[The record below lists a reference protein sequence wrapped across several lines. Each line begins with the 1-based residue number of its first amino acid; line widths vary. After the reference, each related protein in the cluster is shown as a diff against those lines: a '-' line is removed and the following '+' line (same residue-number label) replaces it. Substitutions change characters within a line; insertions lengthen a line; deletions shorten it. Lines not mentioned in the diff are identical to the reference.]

1 MNIST
6 LLLFS
11 ATVIPLVCT
20 PGPDILFVASQAVS
34 TGTAAGFRATAGI
47 ILGYCVHSLLVAL
60 GLAAVV
66 AASPLLFEIIRW
78 TGISYLVFLAA
89 KLVRAAMRP
98 GGLQASRERVRD
110 QLYKGF
116 LTSLLNPKGMLVY
129 LAILPQF
136 MDRQQGNTTVQALLL
151 SAAFM
156 FWCAVVYSAVC
167 VGFGR
172 LGGGSLSE
180 LRRRLIDGTAG
191 GMILLAAGFMALAH
205 R

>member
-1 MNIST
+1 M
-6 LLLFS
+6 
-11 ATVIPLVCT
+11 
-20 PGPDILFVASQAVS
+20 S

-89 KLVRAAMRP
+89 KLVRASMRP
-98 GGLQASRERVRD
+98 GGLQASRERVKD

-129 LAILPQF
+129 WRSCRNSWIGSRAIPPC
-136 MDRQQGNTTVQALLL
+136 RR
-151 SAAFM
+151 
-156 FWCAVVYSAVC
+156 CC
-167 VGFGR
+167 C
-172 LGGGSLSE
+172 
-180 LRRRLIDGTAG
+180 RRRSCSGARWCIRRCASGLAD
-191 GMILLAAGFMALAH
+191 LAAAA
-205 R
+205 

>member
-1 MNIST
+1 MDIST

-172 LGGGSLSE
+172 
-180 LRRRLIDGTAG
+180 RRQPERVAAAFDRWDGWRDDSAG
-191 GMILLAAGFMALAH
+191 GGFMALAH

>member
-20 PGPDILFVASQAVS
+20 LGPTFFRRL
-34 TGTAAGFRATAGI
+34 AGGVHRHCGARTAGI

-89 KLVRAAMRP
+89 KLVRAAMPRRP
-98 GGLQASRERVRD
+98 AR
-110 QLYKGF
+110 
-116 LTSLLNPKGMLVY
+116 
-129 LAILPQF
+129 LA
-136 MDRQQGNTTVQALLL
+136 RAGQG
-151 SAAFM
+151 
-156 FWCAVVYSAVC
+156 SAVQGLPDLAAQPEGDAGLPGDPAAIHGPAAGQYHRRRC
-167 VGFGR
+167 CCRRRSCSGAR
-172 LGGGSLSE
+172 WCIRRCASDLADGGGSLSE

-191 GMILLAAGFMALAH
+191 GMILLAAGSALAH